1 MNALERY
8 LLRKIEEVNKI
19 DSNEDLSLLESLMKY
34 KKVEILDYMEKH
46 QDLPEIKKLSEDF
59 QNYISVTEKFILIRR
74 LQSGISTLLY
84 FVYSMLGNF
93 AGIVMSL
100 LVLITTTGLIG
111 HIILIVSIIGSV
123 LGILLALNSM
133 KMERNFIR
141 SLKDSL

>member
-8 LLRKIEEVNKI
+8 LLRKIEEANKI

>member
-8 LLRKIEEVNKI
+8 LLRKIEEANKI

-111 HIILIVSIIGSV
+111 HIILIVSIVGSV

>member
-8 LLRKIEEVNKI
+8 LLKKIEEINKM
-19 DSNEDLSLLESLMKY
+19 DSHEDLSLLESLMKH

-59 QNYISVTEKFILIRR
+59 QNYISVTEKFILVRR
-74 LQSGISTLLY
+74 LESGISSLLY

-93 AGIVMSL
+93 AGIAMSL
-100 LVLITTTGLIG
+100 LVLITTTGSIG
-111 HIILIVSIIGSV
+111 HIILIISIIGSV

-133 KMERNFIR
+133 KMERKFML
-141 SLKDSL
+141 SLKNSL

>member
-8 LLRKIEEVNKI
+8 LLRKIEEANKI

-74 LQSGISTLLY
+74 LQSGTSTLLY

-111 HIILIVSIIGSV
+111 HIILIVSIVGSV

>member
-133 KMERNFIR
+133 KMERSFIR